1 MISRWRP
8 CPDKKEQPTHVTRS
22 HGFWTTRS
30 VSGRRRSVQA
40 RYTQFSVSH
49 ARMRPALCSCDR
61 NNGRSTRNP
70 EPSDHRA
77 TYVGLRGAAG
87 VAALTAAAP
96 LASVPT
102 TTVTVQQARS
112 AIGLPRSS
120 KENDKQL
127 KAILSTVAGGQLR
140 PAVAQPCR
148 WRAPRPR
155 RCVDRCRGC
164 HRFTSVDSWMRQRG
178 RRLDPWRA
186 TAPRAMS
193 ILQLQTHSIP
203 PPRLEPRPCSPS
215 SVLCLGFLSCYT

>member
-1 MISRWRP
+1 ML
-8 CPDKKEQPTHVTRS
+8 VRS
-22 HGFWTTRS
+22 
-30 VSGRRRSVQA
+30 
-40 RYTQFSVSH
+40 
-49 ARMRPALCSCDR
+49 

-127 KAILSTVAGGQLR
+127 KVILSTVAGGQLR

-186 TAPRAMS
+186 TAPQGPCPYYSAANAVHPTAEARAS
-193 ILQLQTHSIP
+193 AVLSGLRLVLRIPVYAVYAVSLPQLHTSDP
-203 PPRLEPRPCSPS
+203 
-215 SVLCLGFLSCYT
+215 